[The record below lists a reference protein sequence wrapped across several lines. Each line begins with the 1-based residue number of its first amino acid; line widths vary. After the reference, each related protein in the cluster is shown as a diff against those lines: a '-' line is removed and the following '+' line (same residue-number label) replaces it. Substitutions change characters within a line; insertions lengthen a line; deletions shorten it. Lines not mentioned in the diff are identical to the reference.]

1 MPLLPISVPALAEFA
16 RLQALS
22 CVFPVGIFVTLA
34 ISKMLPLPTG
44 MPRYDFIFFV
54 CILMQWG
61 MYLSKRET
69 KDEIKVICVFHL
81 IGFALE
87 VFKTRMGS
95 WAYPE
100 DAYTKAAGVPLYSGF
115 MYASVAS
122 YVCQAWRNFN
132 LEVFGWPG
140 VRWAAPFAA
149 IVYGNFFTHHWLP
162 DLRWI
167 LVCAVFVV
175 FRRTVVQYRVAGR
188 AYAMPLVLSFGLIGR
203 FLLVIITIVIVA
215 QLKRVKG
222 RLIPKDLVE

>member
-1 MPLLPISVPALAEFA
+1 
-16 RLQALS
+16 
-22 CVFPVGIFVTLA
+22 
-34 ISKMLPLPTG
+34 
-44 MPRYDFIFFV
+44 
-54 CILMQWG
+54 

-149 IVYGNFFTHHWLP
+149 IVYGNFFSHHWLP
-162 DLRWI
+162 DLRWM

-188 AYAMPLVLSFGLIGR
+188 AYAMPLVLSFGLIGLFVWGAENIATYYGAWQYPNQKNGWHLVHTSKITSW
-203 FLLVIITIVIVA
+203 FLLVIITVVIVA
-215 QLKRVKG
+215 QLKRVKE
-222 RLIPKDLVE
+222 RLMPKVLDEEIAQ